1 MLRNVSEHIEANL
14 VILGPRPKTL
24 YTIPFYQKWPSRRS
38 PNSLIKRLIT
48 IRQSRSRIVHFCEA
62 ARIASHTTFFTASS
76 VGNTLRF
83 LVTCRITLFSYSMA
97 LIV

>member
-14 VILGPRPKTL
+14 VILGPCPKTL

-48 IRQSRSRIVHFCEA
+48 IRQSRSRIVHF
-62 ARIASHTTFFTASS
+62 ARPPGLPAT
-76 VGNTLRF
+76 RP
-83 LVTCRITLFSYSMA
+83 FSPRHPLETPCA
-97 LIV
+97 FW